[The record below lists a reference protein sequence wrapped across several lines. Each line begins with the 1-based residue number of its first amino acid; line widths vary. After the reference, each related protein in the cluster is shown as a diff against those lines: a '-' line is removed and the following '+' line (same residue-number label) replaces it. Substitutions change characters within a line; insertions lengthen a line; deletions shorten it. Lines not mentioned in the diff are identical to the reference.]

1 MTRYQA
7 LNNSVGRQDMGKV
20 NQEDVFNIANIIT
33 GSRILFS
40 IGLLLCPVFSVP
52 FFTMYLA
59 AGFSDM
65 IDGAVARK
73 TNTVTEFGSR
83 LDTMADF
90 VFVVVCLIKFLPV
103 IDIPMW
109 LSAWVG
115 IIALIKGINIAFGY
129 SARRKFVSV
138 HTAMNKVTGVLL
150 FVLPLTFPFIRLE
163 FTTVFV
169 CVIATFAAI
178 QEGHHIRTAMAD

>member
-7 LNNSVGRQDMGKV
+7 LNNSVGRQDMRKV

-33 GSRILFS
+33 GSRMLFS

-90 VFVVVCLIKFLPV
+90 VFVVGCLIKFLPV

-109 LSAWVG
+109 LSAWIG
-115 IIALIKGINIAFGY
+115 IIALKKGINISFGY
-129 SARRKFVSV
+129 AVRRKFVSV

-163 FTTVFV
+163 FTAVFV

-178 QEGHHIRTAMAD
+178 QEDHHIRTALAD